1 MKVLF
6 GINNDDTVKGI
17 VNFYNEKYNVKLEY
31 KNVYYWTIYKT
42 KKRYQKWQI
51 Q

>member
-17 VNFYNEKYNVKLEY
+17 VELYEKKYNDKIEY
-31 KNVYYWTIYKT
+31 KNVYYFKQFLHE
-42 KKRYQKWQI
+42 KN
-51 Q
+51 

>member
-17 VNFYNEKYNVKLEY
+17 VDFYYQKYQDKREY
-31 KNVYYWTIYKT
+31 KNVYYFK
-42 KKRYQKWQI
+42 
-51 Q
+51 